1 MHTVIIDHVHFKR
14 CLHRFK
20 DEHHCFGFLQLVE
33 KKGLD
38 LTKHSKTLFSFLLAS
53 IMIILRVMFE

>member
-20 DEHHCFGFLQLVE
+20 DEHHFFRFLQLVE
-33 KKGLD
+33 KKGLG
-38 LTKHSKTLFSFLLAS
+38 LTKHSKTLSSFLLAS
-53 IMIILRVMFE
+53 IMIILS

>member
-20 DEHHCFGFLQLVE
+20 DEHHFFRFLQLVE

-38 LTKHSKTLFSFLLAS
+38 LTKHSKTLSSFSSLA
-53 IMIILRVMFE
+53 L